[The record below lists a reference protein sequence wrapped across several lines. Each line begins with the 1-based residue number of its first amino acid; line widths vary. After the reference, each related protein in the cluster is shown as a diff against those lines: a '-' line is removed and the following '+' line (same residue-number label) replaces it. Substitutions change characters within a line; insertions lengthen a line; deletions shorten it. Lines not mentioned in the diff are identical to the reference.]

1 MNKFGVRLKHLREE
15 RKLLSKDFAK
25 IMNVEPATITN
36 WEKGN
41 RFPKDSMLIKIADY
55 FDCSTDYLLG
65 RTENPSAIVYS
76 EKYNKDN
83 IKIEIDKNYPQK
95 LTTNDVKNI
104 IDELVSAGFDVEALI
119 KQSKSKW

>member
-41 RFPKDSMLIKIADY
+41 RFPKDSMLIKIADF

-95 LTTNDVKNI
+95 LTTKDVKNI
-104 IDELVSAGFDVEALI
+104 IDELVSAGFDVESLI
-119 KQSKSKW
+119 KESKSKW

>member
-83 IKIEIDKNYPQK
+83 IEIEIDKNYPQK

-119 KQSKSKW
+119 KQSKSK

>member
-83 IKIEIDKNYPQK
+83 IKIEMDKNYPQK

-119 KQSKSKW
+119 KQSKSK

>member
-15 RKLLSKDFAK
+15 RKLLSKDFAQ
-25 IMNVEPATITN
+25 IMTVEPATITN

>member
-41 RFPKDSMLIKIADY
+41 RFPKDSMLIKIADF

-83 IKIEIDKNYPQK
+83 IKIEIHKN
-95 LTTNDVKNI
+95 
-104 IDELVSAGFDVEALI
+104 
-119 KQSKSKW
+119 

>member
-119 KQSKSKW
+119 KQSKSK